1 MSLEYLQLRKRDPD
15 ITTNPNSCPCFGGL
29 EEEVDQGPAFVGS
42 VFLLLDGEAV
52 AGWLVG

>member
-29 EEEVDQGPAFVGS
+29 EEVDQGPAFVGS